1 MSVEAGVV
9 MPDPLSLIRC
19 ACVRA
24 QVCLF
29 LAASIVWLSAC
40 LCTCVSRRVFVC
52 VHGVMEAEG
61 LWQVE
66 NGPGLFI

>member
-1 MSVEAGVV
+1 MNVEAGVV

-19 ACVRA
+19 
-24 QVCLF
+24 VCLF
-29 LAASIVWLSAC
+29 LRLFMCCFPS
-40 LCTCVSRRVFVC
+40 VC
-52 VHGVMEAEG
+52 VNGVMKAGG